1 MIVLMPRTY
10 SFTRGRG
17 ARALAAGAAAA
28 LIAGCGASATPG
40 GSSSAAAGS
49 PPAPSAAATGTAAQ
63 AAGPGSQAGSG
74 SSAGTSVAAGTIGK
88 GAAPRFTRQSERVK
102 VVPLTLGSSA
112 PGVVSDSGGESLS
125 VGVPSGRAGGHRAPT
140 RARTHA
146 SSGAPGETAPK
157 RSSAPPQTTP
167 RRPTA
172 PAPRRRVGVKTVVRV
187 RTVVRTVTRVLRPDV
202 PSEAFLPSRHPA
214 LDLASFTVA
223 GDNISCTLNA
233 RSVRCLVVHRL
244 WAPPIEPSS
253 CHGAWGDALTLATKL
268 IARFACGGSTT
279 PPREA
284 KLIPDGWDDRIGEMT
299 CQVRGIGVG
308 CFSAS
313 HHGFFLSRTGYA
325 LY

>member
-49 PPAPSAAATGTAAQ
+49 PPA
-63 AAGPGSQAGSG
+63 
-74 SSAGTSVAAGTIGK
+74 TSVAAGTIGE
-88 GAAPRFTRQSERVK
+88 GAAARFTRQSERVK

-112 PGVVSDSGGESLS
+112 PGVVSDLGGESLS

-187 RTVVRTVTRVLRPDV
+187 RTVVRTV
-202 PSEAFLPSRHPA
+202 
-214 LDLASFTVA
+214 
-223 GDNISCTLNA
+223 
-233 RSVRCLVVHRL
+233 
-244 WAPPIEPSS
+244 
-253 CHGAWGDALTLATKL
+253 
-268 IARFACGGSTT
+268 
-279 PPREA
+279 
-284 KLIPDGWDDRIGEMT
+284 
-299 CQVRGIGVG
+299 
-308 CFSAS
+308 
-313 HHGFFLSRTGYA
+313 
-325 LY
+325 